1 MGIIR
6 NGNFEIIFFLVF
18 TFCIKT
24 ASLCPTAIYVT
35 SFEAV
40 EGPEC
45 HFFFID
51 VIITFSTFINNSIF
65 NTYFATIWQILKV
78 VLIFILTE
86 NIDRQSDAQTNCNEW

>member
-45 HFFFID
+45 HFF
-51 VIITFSTFINNSIF
+51 
-65 NTYFATIWQILKV
+65 L
-78 VLIFILTE
+78 
-86 NIDRQSDAQTNCNEW
+86 